1 MNKWMMTVAMATMI
15 GGAAMAQ
22 DATKGDGSIRA
33 EHLTEQM
40 TTRLKLTDEQV
51 PKVKDINERYA
62 AEMNATLKEHRAAK
76 AGGTADREADR
87 AKVKEISNKKN
98 NELKGVLTPEQMAE
112 WQKMQAEMRTKSK
125 ERVKARNEKHKG
137 TGTGGTTAPAE

>member
-1 MNKWMMTVAMATMI
+1 MNKWMMTVALATMI
-15 GGAAMAQ
+15 GGTAMAQ

-62 AEMNATLKEHRAAK
+62 AEMNATLTDPRAPK
-76 AGGTADREADR
+76 PDGTADREADR
-87 AKVKEISNKKN
+87 AKVKELSNKKN
-98 NELKGVLTPEQMAE
+98 AELKGVLTPEQMAG
-112 WQKMQAEMRTKSK
+112 WQKMQAEMRSKSK
-125 ERVKARNEKHKG
+125 ERVKMRNAKNKG
-137 TGTGGTTAPAE
+137 TGTEGTTAPAE